1 MAKKWTAAS
10 HIICQCQGEA
20 LRSSGMT
27 RNIYETSQEIFLLL
41 RSKSFEEGGETFT
54 LVVLVNDVGEDVTEG
69 VDGDRHM

>member
-1 MAKKWTAAS
+1 MS
-10 HIICQCQGEA
+10 EA

-27 RNIYETSQEIFLLL
+27 RNICETSQEIFLLL